1 MTKEIYTYFSEKDS
15 SYLNKARLFYG
26 LYIMI
31 FISLIVLMF
40 VYQIYSYFVTLMII
54 IGVMYFLYR
63 LVFFDFIFYIGKRN
77 DFKRIKLMKR
87 FDIVDEVIEYFSDDV
102 YKNLFDDDYVIIH
115 KNDVY
120 VLAKIELEDTIYTLG
135 LAVYQLDKA
144 TDEVS
149 HLGMLEEKIK
159 AIEDIDEKVVGTILE
174 HYNLKNI
181 SIAVLP
187 DHPVPVKLRHHTR
200 DAVPLMI
207 YKPGKKGEKIL
218 YSEKTAKKGSIG
230 LLKGQEFMDLF
241 LKS

>member
-87 FDIVDEVIEYFSDDV
+87 FEIVDEVIEYFSDDV

-149 HLGMLEEKIK
+149 PSTREISNELTGYIASSSIIK
-159 AIEDIDEKVVGTILE
+159 VILLIKDVFDENEL
-174 HYNLKNI
+174 
-181 SIAVLP
+181 
-187 DHPVPVKLRHHTR
+187 D
-200 DAVPLMI
+200 
-207 YKPGKKGEKIL
+207 
-218 YSEKTAKKGSIG
+218 
-230 LLKGQEFMDLF
+230 LLKYDSAIHKNTVVIGIEKSTKQLIYNYF
-241 LKS
+241 LNGDSLDSYLSVLLQVNVVREEVNN